1 MRPGSA
7 RPATA
12 GRRRARSRCSSRWAI
27 AATKVQAY
35 SAQAPVV
42 FRLVAF
48 RTRARRAT
56 RVAPRGHEPSA
67 IRSRSQKLLARTAAD
82 STIAAAQLLS
92 SPEDWCLICC
102 LPADAAGEPGGP
114 LYYKDVLTRFLL
126 EFFYPH
132 DSEHECDRTIG
143 SFGHQSE
150 ITREQL
156 SLPLASPPPPSGIRG
171 ILWVVQSID
180 LWRVS
185 QPHFEG
191 AMKYSDRHLAGLCL
205 RKAPRPRRTQRRG
218 LSRLRDRPQLRLR
231 ANKLPSPN
239 HCESRDFLLVS

>member
-1 MRPGSA
+1 MWASGPAAAA
-7 RPATA
+7 RPVEA
-12 GRRRARSRCSSRWAI
+12 GLGPARDGWPPTSALALLVKMAAVAI

-42 FRLVAF
+42 FRLLSHFAHA
-48 RTRARRAT
+48 RAARPASLREGT
-56 RVAPRGHEPSA
+56 SLPRFEP
-67 IRSRSQKLLARTAAD
+67 AAK
-82 STIAAAQLLS
+82 SCSLEPRPTLPPRPQLLS

-114 LYYKDVLTRFLL
+114 LYYKDVLTRSYP
-126 EFFYPH
+126 EIIYPH

-156 SLPLASPPPPSGIRG
+156 PRLPLPPGIRG
-171 ILWVVQSID
+171 ILWVVQC
-180 LWRVS
+180 RVS
-185 QPHFEG
+185 TSGLSAGHLMTT
-191 AMKYSDRHLAGLCL
+191 MKYSDRHLAGLSA
-205 RKAPRPRRTQRRG
+205 RPPRPRRTHRRG

-231 ANKLPSPN
+231 L
-239 HCESRDFLLVS
+239 

>member
-1 MRPGSA
+1 MKNSQARTGEETTREKKLLISWSAAMWASGPAAAA
-7 RPATA
+7 RPVEA
-12 GRRRARSRCSSRWAI
+12 GLGPARDGWPPTSALALLVKMAAVAI

-42 FRLVAF
+42 FRLLSHFAHA
-48 RTRARRAT
+48 RAARPASLREGMSL
-56 RVAPRGHEPSA
+56 PRFDPAAKSCSLEP
-67 IRSRSQKLLARTAAD
+67 RPTLPPRL
-82 STIAAAQLLS
+82 QLSS
-92 SPEDWCLICC
+92 SPENWCLICC

-114 LYYKDVLTRFLL
+114 LYYKEVLTRFLL

-132 DSEHECDRTIG
+132 DSERECDRTIG
-143 SFGHQSE
+143 SFSHQSG

-156 SLPLASPPPPSGIRG
+156 SLPLASPPSPSGIRG

-191 AMKYSDRHLAGLCL
+191 AMKYSDRHLAGL
-205 RKAPRPRRTQRRG
+205 
-218 LSRLRDRPQLRLR
+218 
-231 ANKLPSPN
+231 
-239 HCESRDFLLVS
+239 